1 MARTGS
7 MEDNFELLAEWEEFM
22 KQYEQENDD
31 E

>member
-1 MARTGS
+1 M
-7 MEDNFELLAEWEEFM
+7 DNWDVLADWEELM